1 VGVALVL
8 TRAAVLLVAL
18 ALAGVATGQSA
29 VVFPREYKTTLVKYA
44 VVDRGDGMSRDLY
57 VSPEAVEALRRDPA
71 LAEFPV
77 GVVFAIDVYSARAI
91 GRDFERTLAG
101 RLVRSKDERT
111 LHLMR
116 RITPGFGSQH
126 WAFAGFDPLTGEP
139 LKLELPGDCLRCHQ
153 EAVVSDMAFSAKL
166 LRRFVAGGEVQYR
179 FCPHPGRQSC
189 PLQ

>member
-1 VGVALVL
+1 VVALVL
-8 TRAAVLLVAL
+8 RRRAALGLVL
-18 ALAGVATGQSA
+18 ALAGVAPAQPL
-29 VVFPREYKTTLVKYA
+29 VPFPRDYKTTMVKYA

-57 VSPEAVEALRRDPA
+57 VSPDALEALRREPA
-71 LAEFPV
+71 LSEFPV
-77 GVVFAIDVYSARAI
+77 GALFAIDAYSARAA
-91 GRDFERTLAG
+91 GRDFERTTAG

-116 RITPGFGSQH
+116 RMTQGFGSQH
-126 WAFAGFDPLTGEP
+126 WAFAGFDPLTAEP

-153 EAVVSDMAFSAKL
+153 EAVVSDMAFSVRL
-166 LRRFVAGGEVQYR
+166 LRRFIATGEVQYR